1 MIFVRSEFIL
11 KGKDHFLCVSR
22 GAVIVRFTLAFV
34 IACLI
39 GSVAYGQ
46 AGWIAKSTG
55 SGGDLVAVYFTSATT
70 GFVAGDE
77 GYLASTTDGGRSWTK
92 YPLNTTEDIN
102 EIYFR
107 NDKDGY
113 LVAGK
118 LLFITSDAGRT
129 WRSTKIYRDN
139 DFAAGTSPEF
149 LSIRFADKKRG
160 MVVGSVLN
168 SDGSVR
174 DSLLMRTE
182 DGGSTW
188 QRIAVPTDKELMHL
202 DYHGS
207 SHVWAVGDDG
217 MIIFSGDGGS
227 TWQAQT
233 SGTTKTLYNV
243 DFRDDNDGF
252 AVGKSGT
259 ILRTVNGGSTWQT
272 VATNFT
278 VTFLRVSFADDKNG
292 WIVGYG
298 GTMLRSTDRG
308 MTWVRQESGTASN
321 LYGLMMTKKFG
332 WAVGAK
338 GTVLGYT
345 K

>member
-1 MIFVRSEFIL
+1 M
-11 KGKDHFLCVSR
+11 
-22 GAVIVRFTLAFV
+22 RFTLAFV

-39 GSVAYGQ
+39 GPVAYGQ

-55 SGGDLVAVYFTSATT
+55 SSVDLVAVYFTSANT

-118 LLFITSDAGRT
+118 QMFITSDAGRT
-129 WRSTKIYRDN
+129 WTPTKIYRDGE
-139 DFAAGTSPEF
+139 FAAGTSPEF

-168 SDGSVR
+168 KDGSVR
-174 DSLLMRTE
+174 ESLVMRTE
-182 DGGSTW
+182 DGGTSW
-188 QRIAVPTDKELMHL
+188 QRVTVPTNKELIHL

-227 TWQAQT
+227 TWRMQT
-233 SGTTKTLYNV
+233 SGTLKTLYNV
-243 DFRDDNDGF
+243 DFRNDNEGF

-259 ILRTVNGGSTWQT
+259 ILRTVDGGSTWET
-272 VATNFT
+272 VSTNFRET
-278 VTFLRVSFADDKNG
+278 LLRVGFADDKNG
-292 WIVGYG
+292 WIVGYS
-298 GTMLRSTDRG
+298 GTILRSVDRG
-308 MTWVRQESGTASN
+308 KTWVRQESGTASN

-332 WAVGAK
+332 CAVGAK
-338 GTVLGYT
+338 GTVLMYE